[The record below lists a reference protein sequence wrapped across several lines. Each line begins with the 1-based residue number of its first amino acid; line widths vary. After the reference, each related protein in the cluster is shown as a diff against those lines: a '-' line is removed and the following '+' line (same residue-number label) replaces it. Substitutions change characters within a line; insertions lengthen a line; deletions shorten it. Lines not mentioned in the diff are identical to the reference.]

1 MILKTLRRSFMK
13 KIVSG
18 LLIIIV
24 LLIGIKI
31 GSTTDIASTP
41 SDLFESAKNE
51 FEDEI
56 TKPNNKYENIELKPK
71 EYLPNKIAKKINS
84 IIEKLIEKIA

>member
-1 MILKTLRRSFMK
+1 MK
-13 KIVSG
+13 KIVSS

-51 FEDEI
+51 FEHEI